1 VDSSNSEDL
10 ESRRETLSEF
20 QSLLRSPA
28 WVRLVELASEQVA
41 LRQSMVMAM
50 EEKGLEDMLESIRLK
65 AESRAIKLFVSLP
78 ENIIEQMKEDLGY
91 VEDEVE
97 TAG

>member
-1 VDSSNSEDL
+1 
-10 ESRRETLSEF
+10 LSEF